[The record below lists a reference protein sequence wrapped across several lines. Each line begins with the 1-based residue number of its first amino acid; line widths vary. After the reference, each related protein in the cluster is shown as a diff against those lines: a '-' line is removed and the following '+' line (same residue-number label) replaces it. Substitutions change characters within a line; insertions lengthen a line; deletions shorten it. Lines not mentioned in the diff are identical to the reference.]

1 MNYQTEELWRKR
13 DNTDMKLWKRVVV
26 GFITVPE
33 LLYAGYLVV
42 KEIGYG
48 VQQAC
53 Q

>member
-42 KEIGYG
+42 ERMGSGISR
-48 VQQAC
+48 AC